1 MTSQLS
7 NRLTKI
13 PVLGWVIKGL
23 QKIRLSSNSDW
34 SLYDLLELYIIG
46 IVQGALTSRAGA
58 IAFSL
63 FMAIFPLLIFLITLL
78 PFIVPY
84 VPVDDFEAQFLQFIH
99 AAVPGD
105 SGNYLVSVFEE
116 IQQQNRRGLL
126 SSTFVLTLFL
136 IANGVSAILSAFE
149 NSYHVK
155 LTRNFFRQYLVS
167 LFLGLLIALFIIVA
181 AVAYVC
187 IKFYTMQILTRLDY
201 SGSKYTVVSII
212 QILVIP
218 ISIYIF
224 TSLIYFFGTKEGL
237 KGRFF
242 NWGAVMTTAL
252 FMATFYFFGIYLDNF
267 SSYNKLYG
275 ALGGLLALMLFIW
288 LNSNILLL
296 GFELNATIKQIKRQ
310 PNKP

>member
-1 MTSQLS
+1 MKTNFSKKLS
-7 NRLTKI
+7 RV
-13 PVLGWVIKGL
+13 PVLGWGIKGL
-23 QKIRLSSNSDW
+23 QKIRLSTNSEW
-34 SLYDLLELYIIG
+34 SLYDLIELYIIG

-58 IAFSL
+58 VAFSL

-84 VPVDDFEAQFLQFIH
+84 VPVDDFESQFLQFIQ

-116 IQQQNRRGLL
+116 IQSQKRSGLL
-126 SSTFVLTLFL
+126 STTFVLTLFL
-136 IANGVSAILSAFE
+136 IANGVSAILSVFE
-149 NSYHVK
+149 NSYHVE
-155 LTRNFFRQYLVS
+155 LSRNFFRQYAVS
-167 LFLGLLIALFIIVA
+167 LLLGLLIALFIVVS

-187 IKFYTMQILTRLDY
+187 IKFYTIQILSRFDY
-201 SGSKYTVVSII
+201 SGSEFTVISII
-212 QILVIP
+212 QMVVIP
-218 ISIYIF
+218 LSIYFF
-224 TSLIYFFGTKEGL
+224 TSLIYFFGTKEGV
-237 KGRFF
+237 KGSFF
-242 NWGAVMTTAL
+242 TLGAVMTTGL

-296 GFELNATIKQIKRQ
+296 GFELNATIRQIERQ
-310 PNKP
+310 SSKS